1 MASIGA
7 VSSSQFSQVLVL
19 KFAQAAFGVACFWG
33 FSDIYK
39 CLGHLQMAPSPLDK
53 QTASCDLSHDWLM
66 SLAMDLAALY
76 NMYTVLY
83 CKQKYREYNSDHISA
98 TVLLYISPKKIFK
111 S

>member
-7 VSSSQFSQVLVL
+7 ISSSQFSQVLVL
-19 KFAQAAFGVACFWG
+19 KFAQAALGVACFWG
-33 FSDIYK
+33 FSDVYK
-39 CLGHLQMAPSPLDK
+39 CLGRLQMAPSPLDK

-83 CKQKYREYNSDHISA
+83 CKQKYREYNL
-98 TVLLYISPKKIFK
+98 VLLFSYTFLQKDFQKLT
-111 S
+111 